1 MAATHLLVANPTA
14 QSGKNAA
21 RIDRAL
27 DAFKSAGRA
36 CELLPTL
43 PDGATID
50 AVRDAVD
57 KGPYLVVVSMGG
69 DGTFREV
76 ASGVLASG
84 RREEVALGMLP
95 TGTANDQGR
104 SFGLEAADESLA
116 GNVEVVVRARE
127 TRLDA
132 GRVTALTDE
141 GKVLAETTFFDSLG
155 WGLSARTLLARNA
168 DRRFVEA
175 TPVLRE
181 VYRDKLV
188 YAGAFLRTFLE
199 SYVVDD
205 AFTATV
211 VADGIHHELTG
222 LTDLIVKA
230 TRVYGGA
237 WVFDRASQ
245 HDDGLFEVVPFRGKL
260 DWTSK
265 AIVDLDGNPISEQA
279 LNAIGV
285 EHSKPFRASRL
296 DFSFVHSPGG
306 ATPAAQIDG
315 EEFCAT
321 PRAHVEVVARALR
334 LIVP

>member
-181 VYRDKLV
+181 VY
-188 YAGAFLRTFLE
+188 
-199 SYVVDD
+199 
-205 AFTATV
+205 
-211 VADGIHHELTG
+211 ADGIHHELTG